1 MALKRVRNDE
11 ENGEQQINRAQYLK
25 EKSWNRKVEQSTQ
38 GNYSI
43 FASPAILRKKID
55 NYFEEAEYPSFTGLA
70 LALQF
75 ESVKHWEQIM
85 EAVANKI
92 REGKAGDGDSE
103 RLTAWNKARSRIQLH
118 YEEGI
123 QSGIIPAQVGRFV
136 LEVLGFQP
144 EEVTT
149 QRAGGSAAAA
159 DAARKGYAQ
168 ALKDM
173 SKTMPPKAKKA
184 VINDATAAESA
195 RKPKVVA

>member
-1 MALKRVRNDE
+1 MARRIRSDE
-11 ENGEQQINRAQYLK
+11 ENEDSQVNKAQYLK
-25 EKSWNRKVEQSTQ
+25 EKSWNRQVAQSAQ
-38 GNYSI
+38 GNYEI
-43 FASPAILRKKID
+43 FASPRVLRKKID
-55 NYFEEAEYPSFTGLA
+55 AYFDEAEYPSFTGLA

-92 REGKAGDGDSE
+92 REGKAADGDSE

-123 QSGIIPAQVGRFV
+123 QSGIIPGQVGRFV

-144 EEVTT
+144 QEVSTE
-149 QRAGGSAAAA
+149 RAGGSAAAA

-168 ALKDM
+168 ALQDM
-173 SKTMPPKAKKA
+173 SRTMPPKAKRA
-184 VINDATAAESA
+184 VAKDVAAA
-195 RKPKVVA
+195 LPQQPTK